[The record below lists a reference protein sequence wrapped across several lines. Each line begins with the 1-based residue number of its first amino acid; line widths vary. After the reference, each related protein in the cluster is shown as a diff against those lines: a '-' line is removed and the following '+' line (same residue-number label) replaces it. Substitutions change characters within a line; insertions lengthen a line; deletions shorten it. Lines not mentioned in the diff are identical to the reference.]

1 MTPTPEEVLSVP
13 CPTCGQP
20 EGSSC
25 KSMHHAFVGQPM
37 RGSHVARYEAV
48 ESAAA
53 RREEREQMQDWR
65 NDSGV

>member
-1 MTPTPEEVLSVP
+1 MTPLSVP

-20 EGSSC
+20 AGSSC
-25 KSMHHAFVGQPM
+25 VWESIP
-37 RGSHVARYEAV
+37 RGYEIPHSARIAAA
-48 ESAAA
+48 ESEAA